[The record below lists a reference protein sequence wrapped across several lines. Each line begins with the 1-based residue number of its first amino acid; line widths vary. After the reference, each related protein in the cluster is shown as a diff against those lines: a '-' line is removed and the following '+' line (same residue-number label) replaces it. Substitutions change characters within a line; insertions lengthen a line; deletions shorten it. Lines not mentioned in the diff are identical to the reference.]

1 LVEELKSIKTQSR
14 VWQQLAVQK
23 SAEVE
28 KISEEKAELY
38 EDMHARTEFQE
49 ANLEEELAALVS
61 ALFK

>member
-1 LVEELKSIKTQSR
+1 

-28 KISEEKAELY
+28 KLTKEKAELY
-38 EDMHARTEFQE
+38 GDMHARTEFQE
-49 ANLEEELAALVS
+49 ANLEEELAALAS